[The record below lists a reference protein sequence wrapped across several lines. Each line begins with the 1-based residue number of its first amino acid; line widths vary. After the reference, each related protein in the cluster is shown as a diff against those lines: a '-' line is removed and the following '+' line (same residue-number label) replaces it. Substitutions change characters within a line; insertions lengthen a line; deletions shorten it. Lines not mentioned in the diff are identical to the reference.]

1 MQVTNSYTI
10 LKGFRYI
17 WRESKAKTVE
27 QQQMDI
33 HVSKN
38 VVYEVVRNSYAYN
51 DVMLKDNVAYSTAA
65 DTTTS
70 DYEYI

>member
-1 MQVTNSYTI
+1 
-10 LKGFRYI
+10 
-17 WRESKAKTVE
+17 
-27 QQQMDI
+27 MDI